1 VASFDLLVLGPSV
14 ATCSPLPNLT
24 ALSPLGLRV
33 TLVATLRRLETERIL
48 LVRNRGTA
56 TRYPG
61 VYRMDEMT
69 YWIRVKVTDPRTG
82 NKKEVEKLLERV
94 TIQEAA
100 QERADLSESMKKP
113 LAEVQRMR
121 VGDYARSWLESK
133 ALRLDA
139 STVQTYTDAL
149 EDHILPALGDYYYD
163 QLMSTDVQKWL
174 DGEMLR
180 GWTTD
185 AKRRKAQ
192 RTKKRNERR
201 MYSRN
206 SIGVWFRVFRTMTRD
221 AMVALDLPRDPTL
234 RVSLPEPPVDQS
246 EPNSLSPEQLAAFLE
261 AMRTHYPQHYAL
273 VATLAYTG
281 LRFCHASALRWE
293 DWDEQAGVLRV
304 VRKHFRGEIGPVSRK
319 KRAPKEYPLEPELAE
334 ILREHRQRMLRAQAK
349 GLEAGWMFP
358 SAEGTLRTPNSLDRA
373 WAKCLK
379 HAKITK
385 RFTVHGLRYTFTD
398 LVRRANVDAVVRRA
412 LTGHVTEEMQRHYST
427 VGLDEKRAAVA
438 GVLRLVAPARRP
450 GGGSSGG
457 NAAAPTEE
465 VG

>member
-1 VASFDLLVLGPSV
+1 
-14 ATCSPLPNLT
+14 
-24 ALSPLGLRV
+24 
-33 TLVATLRRLETERIL
+33 
-48 LVRNRGTA
+48 
-56 TRYPG
+56 
-61 VYRMDEMT
+61 MDEMT
-69 YWIRVKVTDPRTG
+69 YWIRAKVTDPRTG
-82 NKKEVEKLLERV
+82 NKKEVAKLLAGV
-94 TIQEAA
+94 TIQQAA
-100 QERADLSESMKKP
+100 QERAELVEATRKP
-113 LAEVQRMR
+113 IAEVQKMR
-121 VGDYARSWLESK
+121 VGDYAKSWLESK
-133 ALRLDA
+133 VLRLDP

-174 DGEMLR
+174 DNEMLR

-185 AKRRKAQ
+185 VKGRKD
-192 RTKKRNERR
+192 KKKKERR

-234 RVSLPEPPVDQS
+234 RVSLPERPVDDA
-246 EPNSLSPEQLAAFLE
+246 EPNSLTPEQLAAFLE

-293 DWDEQAGVLRV
+293 DWDEPTGVLRV

-319 KRAPKEYPLEPELAE
+319 KRAPKEYPVEPGLAE
-334 ILREHRQRMLRAQAK
+334 ILREHRQRMVREQAK
-349 GLEAGWMFP
+349 ALEAGWLFP
-358 SAEGTLRTPNSLDRA
+358 STEGTLRTPNSLDRA

-379 HAKITK
+379 HAEVTK

-427 VGLDEKRAAVA
+427 VGLDEKRAAIA
-438 GVLRLVAPARRP
+438 GVLRLVPPERGPAGGTRGGTTVVPP
-450 GGGSSGG
+450 GGL
-457 NAAAPTEE
+457 N
-465 VG
+465 

>member
-1 VASFDLLVLGPSV
+1 MY
-14 ATCSPLPNLT
+14 
-24 ALSPLGLRV
+24 RV
-33 TLVATLRRLETERIL
+33 
-48 LVRNRGTA
+48 
-56 TRYPG
+56 
-61 VYRMDEMT
+61 DELT
-69 YWIRVKVTDPRTG
+69 YWIRAKVMDPRTG
-82 NKKEVEKLLERV
+82 NKKEVTKLLEGV
-94 TIQEAA
+94 TIQQAA
-100 QERADLSESMKKP
+100 QQRADLVEATKKP
-113 LAEVQRMR
+113 AAEVKKMR

-149 EDHILPALGDYYYD
+149 EDHILPALGDFYYD

-185 AKRRKAQ
+185 VKGRKDRKKKARRS
-192 RTKKRNERR
+192 
-201 MYSRN
+201 YSRN

-234 RVSLPEPPVDQS
+234 RVSLPEPPVDHS
-246 EPNSLSPEQLAAFLE
+246 EPNSLTPEQLAAFLE
-261 AMRTHYPQHYAL
+261 AMRTSYPQHYAL

-293 DWDEQAGVLRV
+293 DWDEQTGVLRV

-319 KRAPKEYPLEPELAE
+319 KQAPKEYPVEPELAE
-334 ILREHRQRMLRAQAK
+334 ILRQHRRLLLRTQAK

-373 WAKCLK
+373 WAKCLRQ
-379 HAKITK
+379 AEITK

-427 VGLDEKRAAVA
+427 VGLDEKRAAIA
-438 GVLRLVAPARRP
+438 GVLRLVPPDARREDRI
-450 GGGSSGG
+450 GGTTGG
-457 NAAAPTEE
+457 TTFGPTSE
-465 VG
+465 VN